1 MQGRTRLIDI
11 AMISALVV
19 ALVLSGL
26 SFTSS
31 ILIDRSTENNIAQ
44 QKTLSCSGDG
54 AVKAMP
60 DQVQLDL
67 GVITQSPVAAK
78 AVQDNAEQMNT
89 VILAITGVGIARG
102 NISTSTYNLYP
113 IYHYDEKTGNQT
125 LVGYKVQN
133 TVTVKTS
140 MLEKAGTIIDAA
152 TAAGANQVNSISFG
166 LSEDTKNQLQFQA
179 LALACQNAKQNADTS
194 AAALG
199 LKITGIKTV
208 NFGTI
213 SLPQPMSITA
223 TPSATSTPI
232 FPGEQTLSVTI
243 YVTYLIS

>member
-1 MQGRTRLIDI
+1 MQGRTRLIDVAI
-11 AMISALVV
+11 ISALVL

-31 ILIDRSTENNIAQ
+31 MLIDRSIANDIAQ
-44 QKTLSCSGDG
+44 QKTLSCSGVG

-60 DQVQLDL
+60 DQVQVNL

-78 AVQDNAEQMNT
+78 AVQDNAEQMNA
-89 VILAITGVGIARG
+89 VILAITGIGIARG

-133 TVTVKTS
+133 TVMIKTS
-140 MLEKAGTIIDAA
+140 MLEKSGTIIDAA
-152 TAAGANQVNSISFG
+152 AAAGANQVNSISSG

-179 LALACQNAKQNADTS
+179 LALACQNAKLNADTS

-199 LKITGIKTV
+199 LKITGTRTV

-213 SLPQPMSITA
+213 SVPQPISITA
-223 TPSATSTPI
+223 TPGATSTPI
-232 FPGEQTLSVTI
+232 FPSEQTLSVTI
-243 YVTYLIS
+243 YVTYLVS